1 MTEFRQSRKPK
12 SSIQQIAHI
21 YWAFTSCSHLWQA
34 LCINC
39 LPHLRKWW
47 LGSSS
52 ETLWNHLWS
61 LSSLSVSHVGSNSL
75 TTEIESMPPAV
86 EAQSL
91 HHWTPREVPPYI
103 LFYCTLLF
111 FFIHTILTQNLT
123 ISYHILLPIWSKVLA
138 LTWTIAKPPDWSPC
152 FLALSQSIL
161 REQLGESSNTGHLPP
176 LLKILSGSHLTQ

>member
-91 HHWTPREVPPYI
+91 HHWTPREVPPVH
-103 LFYCTLLF
+103 F
-111 FFIHTILTQNLT
+111 
-123 ISYHILLPIWSKVLA
+123 ILLYFIIFFYTHNSYSES
-138 LTWTIAKPPDWSPC
+138 DH
-152 FLALSQSIL
+152 FLPHTAPNLIKGVS
-161 REQLGESSNTGHLPP
+161 
-176 LLKILSGSHLTQ
+176 SHLDNCKASWLVSLLPGPFTVYS